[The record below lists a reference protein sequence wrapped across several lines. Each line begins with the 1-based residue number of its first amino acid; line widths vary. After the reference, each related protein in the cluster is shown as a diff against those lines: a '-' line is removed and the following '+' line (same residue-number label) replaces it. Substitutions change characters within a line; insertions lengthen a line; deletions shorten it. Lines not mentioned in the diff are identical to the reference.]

1 MNRVSAYDA
10 KTHLSALLERAAAG
24 ESITITKHGHDI
36 ARLTP
41 TESRPEPAEIIERAR
56 RLRTALPQEPVD
68 IRELIE
74 DGRRY

>member
-41 TESRPEPAEIIERAR
+41 IESRPEPAEIIEGAR
-56 RLRTALPQEPVD
+56 RFRASLPHPPID